1 MIFVPDFFLAFF
13 ECLAVGAL
21 AVFALLVLVRIG
33 TPRRA
38 VVTARRMPR

>member
-1 MIFVPDFFLAFF
+1 MFSVPDFFLAFF

-21 AVFALLVLVRIG
+21 AVFALLILVRIG

-38 VVTARRMPR
+38 VVTARRTSR